1 MRFVLSVDND
11 NEFRSRCEW
20 SHENPYFGVS
30 KLAISSKSMRIFFIL
45 GRKRSIL
52 FRCASTGLGAKNL
65 AAVML
70 AHADVCACV
79 CVVINH
85 FPMFAR
91 YKTTH
96 FGQNATF
103 MKSGRT
109 DQHRYLLGYC
119 SLCASPPDVPLIS
132 TSHIKTHLS
141 ATFGKVFQSVGPVI
155 SLLLGSVP
163 PKM

>member
-79 CVVINH
+79 CGHQPFSNVCEVQNNTLWAKCDVYEIRQDR
-85 FPMFAR
+85 PAPLPTRLLFAVR
-91 YKTTH
+91 ITTRCTADFNFTH
-96 FGQNATF
+96 QDALVGNIWQ
-103 MKSGRT
+103 GLPER
-109 DQHRYLLGYC
+109 G
-119 SLCASPPDVPLIS
+119 ASD
-132 TSHIKTHLS
+132 
-141 ATFGKVFQSVGPVI
+141 
-155 SLLLGSVP
+155 
-163 PKM
+163 